1 MPYSLPTMP
10 TRGSAD
16 ILSLN
21 SAIVSCRQCLR
32 LVKWREDIARKK
44 TKRFADQEYWGKPVP
59 SFGDETARLM
69 VVGLAPAAH
78 GGNRTGRV
86 FTGDESANWLYRA
99 LHKNGFANQPNS
111 THRGDGLKLHDCYIT
126 AVCHCAPPQ
135 NKLLLREIH
144 NCRAFMLRELQLL
157 KNLRVIVGLGKVGFD
172 ASFDCLRDLGWTS
185 LKSRPKFGHGVTY
198 RINESLTLIGCYHP
212 SQQNTFTGKLTEK
225 MLDNV
230 FRKVRKTLEA

>member
-1 MPYSLPTMP
+1 MTP
-10 TRGSAD
+10 RASAD
-16 ILSLN
+16 VFSLN
-21 SAIVSCRQCLR
+21 SAIVACRQCPR

-44 TKRFADQEYWGKPVP
+44 TKRFAGQEYWGKAVP
-59 SFGDETARLM
+59 SFGDASARLM

-111 THRGDGLKLHDCYIT
+111 THRGDGLKLNDCYIT

-135 NKLLLREIH
+135 NKLLLKEIH
-144 NCRAFMLRELQLL
+144 NCRPFMLREIQLL
-157 KNLRVIVGLGKVGFD
+157 KNLRIIVGLGKVGFD
-172 ASFDCLRDLGWTS
+172 ASFDCLRKLGRTA
-185 LKSRPKFGHGVTY
+185 LKARPKFGHGVSY
-198 RINESLTLIGCYHP
+198 RINDSLTLVGCYHP
-212 SQQNTFTGKLTEK
+212 SQQNTFTGKLTER

-230 FRKVRKTLEA
+230 FRSAQKTLEA

>member
-1 MPYSLPTMP
+1 MPRRSYTELS
-10 TRGSAD
+10 
-16 ILSLN
+16 SLN
-21 SAIVSCRQCLR
+21 SEIISCGKCPR

-59 SFGDETARLM
+59 SFGDESTQLM

-99 LHKNGFANQPNS
+99 LHNNGFANQPHS
-111 THRGDGLKLHDCYIT
+111 THRGDGLTLLNCYIT

-135 NKLLLREIH
+135 NKLLLKEIK
-144 NCRAFMLRELQLL
+144 NCRPFMLRELQRL

-172 ASFDCLRDLGWTS
+172 ASFDCLRELGLTDL
-185 LKSRPKFGHGVTY
+185 KARPKFGHGVEY
-198 RINESLTLIGCYHP
+198 RINKTIALMGCYHP
-212 SQQNTFTGKLTEK
+212 SQQNTFTGKLTER
-225 MLDNV
+225 MLDSI
-230 FRKVRKTLEA
+230 FRRARKILSGK